1 MSRLKNLFCF
11 HFLAKWAL
19 GPFLYHGKN
28 STGRSDSISFLPSN
42 AWNLLHCYL
51 VIQSLFLL
59 VCNCLCRLLILLVP
73 ASGLEMLI
81 SFFFAVCATQ
91 SFICPTQDFN
101 LVVGFFFFF
110 FLSQK
115 GCFVIYSSSC
125 SLPERSKE
133 YNLLKDHLRT
143 TKHHI
148 EFLQSPFWDIV
159 PQLFQFLIDCHIFCC
174 LVKLSCVS
182 FCKFT

>member
-19 GPFLYHGKN
+19 GPFLYKGKN

-101 LVVGFFFFF
+101 LVVVFFFFF
-110 FLSQK
+110 FFFPKRDWRKLVNIKENCPQSNPSTIATWK
-115 GCFVIYSSSC
+115 SMISC
-125 SLPERSKE
+125 
-133 YNLLKDHLRT
+133 
-143 TKHHI
+143 
-148 EFLQSPFWDIV
+148 
-159 PQLFQFLIDCHIFCC
+159 
-174 LVKLSCVS
+174 
-182 FCKFT
+182 